1 MLCLPDPITTPRL
14 LLRIVELRDL
24 PALMAINGNRDVTHF
39 LPYPTWQA
47 MADAVAWFER
57 MAKLMDGG
65 TALQFVLVRRSDELP
80 IGTVL
85 LFHHDEGSHRAEI
98 GYVLGREFWGQGYM
112 QEALH
117 GLLTQAFGALGL
129 RRLEAEVNPANVAS
143 TKLLQ
148 RLGFQREGLLR
159 QRWEAKGEPYDVV
172 AFGLLSHEH
181 RAPAENG
188 S

>member
-39 LPYPTWQA
+39 LPYATWQA
-47 MADAVAWFER
+47 MGDALAWFER
-57 MAKLMDGG
+57 MAGVMNTG
-65 TALQFVLVRRSDELP
+65 TALQFVVVRQSDELP
-80 IGTVL
+80 IGTAL
-85 LFHHDEGSHRAEI
+85 LFHHDEGSHRAEV

-112 QEALH
+112 QEALQ
-117 GLLTQAFGALGL
+117 GLVSHAFGTLGL

-148 RLGFQREGLLR
+148 RVGFRREGLLR

-172 AFGLLSHEH
+172 AFGLLSHEY
-181 RAPAENG
+181 RPPAG
-188 S
+188 ATP